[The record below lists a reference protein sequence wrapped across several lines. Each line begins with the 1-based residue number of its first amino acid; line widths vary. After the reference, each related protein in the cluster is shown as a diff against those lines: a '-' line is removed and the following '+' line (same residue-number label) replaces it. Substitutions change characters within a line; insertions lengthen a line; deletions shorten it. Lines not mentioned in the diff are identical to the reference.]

1 MKSNRTNRFL
11 TEIMRD
17 MRNTS
22 KYLSEAYI
30 FDDEED
36 MREAP
41 MGDEEG
47 YYDEEEYGEPQG
59 MERQSQGEG
68 GNSDEEKAMHAQEV
82 MRHEPIIGKIRE
94 TAIEGLKKYSD
105 DPTSEIY
112 EFFKKVF
119 LDADKVLVNVGGK

>member
-47 YYDEEEYGEPQG
+47 YYDEEEYGEPRG

-68 GNSDEEKAMHAQEV
+68 GNGDEEKAMHAQEK
-82 MRHEPIIGKIRE
+82 MRH
-94 TAIEGLKKYSD
+94 
-105 DPTSEIY
+105 
-112 EFFKKVF
+112 
-119 LDADKVLVNVGGK
+119 